1 MPDKY
6 IIRAEIDATYDL
18 PGMFAQDWFKCGI
31 NDKSEGY
38 PSANAALMAARD
50 GYKGPNTD
58 GIECRVWARRTAA

>member
-1 MPDKY
+1 MSDKY

-18 PGMFAQDWFKCGI
+18 PGMFAQDWLKCGI

-58 GIECRVWARRTAA
+58 GIECRVWAQRTAA